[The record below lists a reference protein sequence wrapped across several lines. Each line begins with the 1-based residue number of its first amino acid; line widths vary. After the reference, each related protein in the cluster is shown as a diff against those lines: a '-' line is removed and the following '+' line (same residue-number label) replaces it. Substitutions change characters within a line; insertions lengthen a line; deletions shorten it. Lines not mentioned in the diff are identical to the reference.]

1 MKAKQLYAVAAA
13 GVIALSLAA
22 CGGSGAGTK
31 STSAAPATTG
41 AAPAAGG
48 LIGVAMP
55 TETSSRWIADGK
67 AVKSGLEGLGYK
79 VDLEYAGDDIPTQTQ
94 QIDKMILNG
103 AKVLIIAAIDGTA
116 LSTQLDA
123 AAKAGIKVIAY
134 DRLIRDNAN
143 VDFYV
148 SFDNYKVGVQQ
159 ATSLLVGLGLLK
171 EDGSKGDAKGPFN
184 IELFAGSLDD
194 NNAAFF
200 FNGAVDTL
208 KPYIDAKTLVVKSGQ
223 TAIEKAATLRWDQAT
238 AQARMDNL
246 LTSTYADGTKVAG
259 VLSPYDGISRGIIT
273 SLKNGGYTG
282 TIGAGFP
289 VVTGQDSEIDSVKLI
304 ADGVQFSSIFKDTR
318 KLAEQAVTATKTY
331 LTGGTPEANDTKTYD
346 NGKKVVPSFLLQ
358 SDIVYKDTI
367 QKLLID
373 SGYWT
378 AAQVASGVAK

>member
-223 TAIEKAATLRWDQAT
+223 TAIDKAATLRWDQAT

-331 LTGGTPEANDTKTYD
+331 LTSGTPEANDTKTYD